1 MGSDS
6 TTPVYGFSQPTVVVD
21 RVAMRYKVQSTEAA
35 KSAGRKSLMSRFA
48 ARRNEVTVSALNEIS
63 LVVEHGESIG
73 IIGRNGSGK
82 STLTRLISGQTRP
95 TSGAVYASSTPVMLG
110 VSAALIP
117 ELSGDQNIILGCLA
131 MGIDRR
137 TISQK
142 FSSIVELSGLGES
155 VYLPMKSY
163 SSGMASRLRF
173 AIATSIDPEILLIDE
188 ALNTGDAQFRERSR
202 ARMNQ
207 LRGQAGTVFLVSHSL
222 DAIRDM
228 CSRAIW
234 LDKGDLLMD
243 GDAVSVT
250 KAYSRFTWHLTHD
263 NESFAAKLRRD
274 ARESLVATQ
283 ILERT
288 TGRRSA

>member
-1 MGSDS
+1 MGSDTTRS
-6 TTPVYGFSQPTVVVD
+6 TYGHSQPTVVID
-21 RVAMRYKVQSTEAA
+21 RVAMRYKVQSTE
-35 KSAGRKSLMSRFA
+35 STRTSGRKSVLSRFVGG
-48 ARRNEVTVSALNEIS
+48 RNEVTISALNEIS
-63 LVVEHGESIG
+63 LVVQHGESIG

-82 STLTRLISGQTRP
+82 STLMRLISGQTKP

-131 MGIDRR
+131 MGIDRP
-137 TISQK
+137 TIARK
-142 FSSIVELSGLGES
+142 FTSIVELSGLGDA
-155 VYLPMKSY
+155 VYLPMRSY

-188 ALNTGDAQFRERSR
+188 ALNTGDAQFKERSR
-202 ARMNQ
+202 TRMNQ
-207 LRGQAGTVFLVSHSL
+207 LRAHAGTVFLVSHSL
-222 DAIRDM
+222 DTIRDM

-243 GDAVSVT
+243 GDAESVT
-250 KAYSRFTWHLTHD
+250 KAYSRFTWHLNHD

-283 ILERT
+283 VLERT